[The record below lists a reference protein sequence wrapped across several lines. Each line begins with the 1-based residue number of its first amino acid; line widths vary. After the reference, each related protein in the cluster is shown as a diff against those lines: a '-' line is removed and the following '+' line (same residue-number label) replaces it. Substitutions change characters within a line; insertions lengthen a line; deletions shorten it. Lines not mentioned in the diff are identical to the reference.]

1 MEQINTDKNKYS
13 SDYFK
18 IIYSRKYI
26 DANNEI
32 NDEIDNMISHLNR
45 NDYYMTLR
53 VPTSKVVNS
62 ILKPGLKRKLPSNIT
77 IKGSIS
83 PVDISDNE
91 QYQNTICS
99 NIVCYIK
106 NIDQPLHSRY
116 HCKCYHNS
124 ECHVDTS
131 DMRWDAPAW
140 DYNGKHL
147 INCICDDNIVMK
159 LLNDSEYI
167 YKLNNIDIIIIS
179 VDDYGSYNGWHIVI
193 VDNKIDITVGDGFY
207 GI

>member
-1 MEQINTDKNKYS
+1 
-13 SDYFK
+13 
-18 IIYSRKYI
+18 
-26 DANNEI
+26 
-32 NDEIDNMISHLNR
+32 
-45 NDYYMTLR
+45 
-53 VPTSKVVNS
+53 
-62 ILKPGLKRKLPSNIT
+62 
-77 IKGSIS
+77 
-83 PVDISDNE
+83 
-91 QYQNTICS
+91 
-99 NIVCYIK
+99 
-106 NIDQPLHSRY
+106 
-116 HCKCYHNS
+116 
-124 ECHVDTS
+124 
-131 DMRWDAPAW
+131 MRWDAPAW